1 MKLSN
6 LIDPRFKQAMTS
18 LNQQQLPLKT
28 AFKLK
33 GIINSVDVEL
43 KKYEEVRQ
51 AALSKYGKKKEDGS
65 LDADENGNIPLEGE
79 SAEGFVKELNELLTL
94 EIELPSVSASEL
106 GSSVTMSSGELFLLD
121 FITE

>member
-6 LIDPRFKQAMTS
+6 LVNPAFKSALTK

-43 KKYEEVRQ
+43 KKYDEIRQ
-51 AALSKYGKKKEDGS
+51 AALTQYGKKNEDGS
-65 LDADENGNIPLEGE
+65 LTADENGNVSLEDAE
-79 SAEGFVKELNELLTL
+79 SFVKQLNELLSL
-94 EIELPSVSASEL
+94 DIELPKVTLAEL
-106 GSSVTMSSGELFLLD
+106 GENVTMSSEELFLLD
-121 FITE
+121 FISE